1 MINGR
6 VDPQSLRS
14 KPPSSSPCLRNPSD
28 GVYPSLPSPAP
39 RPYFCV
45 SADLCFRLLFCS
57 CDVCVCVYFVFL
69 LFMKFGFLS
78 I

>member
-39 RPYFCV
+39 RPYFGGGFPLPFR
-45 SADLCFRLLFCS
+45 SFSELCAVR
-57 CDVCVCVYFVFL
+57 YY
-69 LFMKFGFLS
+69 
-78 I
+78 